1 MPWQNEMVIIVRHI
15 IGDLDTANQ
24 LFSDSRIE
32 ESILVAA
39 QLIHNEMEF
48 NVDYTIEVDNGILTP
63 DPTATPVGPSNKD
76 DDFIALCSLRSGL
89 LLTNS
94 LMRTYALKAFSIRDG
109 ASSLDMRGVAAALK
123 LVNDDLTKKYESVKM
138 DYQTGKL
145 GFGKSI
151 LSPYSPGADSANRG
165 YIDYRAGYFS

>member
-1 MPWQNEMVIIVRHI
+1 MSWNNEMVIIVRHI
-15 IGDLDTANQ
+15 IGDLDTDNL

-48 NVDYTIEVDNGILTP
+48 VIDYNIEIDNGSLTP
-63 DPTATPVGPSNKD
+63 DPTSTPVSPSNKD
-76 DDFIALCSLRSGL
+76 DDFIALCCLRSGL

-94 LMRTYALKAFSIRDG
+94 LLRTYSLKAFSIRDG
-109 ASSLDMRGVAAALK
+109 ASSLDMRGVVSGLK
-123 LVNDDLTKKYESVKM
+123 IVNDDLTTKYEDVKLA
-138 DYQTGKL
+138 YQMGKY

-151 LSPYSPGADSANRG
+151 LGPYSPGSDTANRG
-165 YIDYRAGYFS
+165 YIDYRAGFFA